1 MNQIIML
8 GFYTLISSI
17 IIAEGI
23 KTGAKTIADSIELSQ
38 KLITSNK

>member
-1 MNQIIML
+1 MNQIIL
-8 GFYTLISSI
+8 GFYIVISSLI
-17 IIAEGI
+17 LAEGI

>member
-1 MNQIIML
+1 MNQVIL
-8 GFYTLISSI
+8 GFYLLISSI
-17 IIAEGI
+17 ILSEGI

>member
-1 MNQIIML
+1 ML
-8 GFYTLISSI
+8 GFYIVISSLI
-17 IIAEGI
+17 LAEGI